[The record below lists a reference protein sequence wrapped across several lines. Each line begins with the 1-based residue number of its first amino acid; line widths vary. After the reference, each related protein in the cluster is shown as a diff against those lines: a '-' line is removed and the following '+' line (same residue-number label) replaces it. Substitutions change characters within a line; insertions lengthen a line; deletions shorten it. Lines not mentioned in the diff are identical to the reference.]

1 VVLDE
6 EGESMTEIDLRPIG
20 DTIVLHIR
28 KEGHSINAYLLAATL
43 VALADAAKEANE
55 RINPGYEI
63 EVVVEALSDGSIKAV
78 LRTIYRSLGN
88 LFSKEALNA
97 IILGIVATYIYEH
110 ALAPDKKVGVI
121 VNSGE
126 VIVEQENTKVI
137 IPREVYEAE
146 QKVNTSS
153 RFQDKVGEA
162 FDAMLKDPSIT
173 SLSLAA
179 DTSVDKESSPIP
191 RKVME
196 LIAMP
201 PKEGKEVQ
209 VVDEIADLQII
220 RAILEKS
227 KRRWEFSWRGFSIPA
242 PILDDKF
249 YSDFISHQIVIAP
262 GDKLK
267 VNLRIYQRRDLVTGI
282 YVNDRYEII
291 QVLQHEAAKRYAQ
304 TELQ

>member
-1 VVLDE
+1 
-6 EGESMTEIDLRPIG
+6 MTEIDLRPIG

-55 RINPGYEI
+55 RVNPGYEI

-110 ALAPDKKVGVI
+110 ALAPDKTVSVI

-146 QKVNTSS
+146 QKVKASS

-162 FDAMLKDPSIT
+162 FDTMLKDPSIT
-173 SLSLAA
+173 SISLDP
-179 DTSVDKESSPIP
+179 DTSFDKESPPIP
-191 RKVME
+191 REVME
-196 LIAMP
+196 HIALP
-201 PKEGKEVQ
+201 PKEGKETQ
-209 VVDEIADLQII
+209 VVDEVADLQII

-227 KRRWEFSWRGFSIPA
+227 KRRWEFSWRGFRIPA

-249 YSDFISHQIVIAP
+249 HKDFISHQIVIAP

-267 VNLRIYQRRDLVTGI
+267 VRLRIYQRKDPGTGI

-291 QVLQHEAAKRYAQ
+291 QVMQHETAKRYVQ
-304 TELQ
+304 TEIQ

>member
-1 VVLDE
+1 
-6 EGESMTEIDLRPIG
+6 MTEIDLRTIG

-28 KEGHSINAYLLAATL
+28 KEGHSINAYLLATTL

-63 EVVVEALSDGSIKAV
+63 EVVVEALSDGSVKAV
-78 LRTIYRSLGN
+78 LRTLYRSLDN
-88 LFSKEALNA
+88 LFSKETLKT
-97 IILGIVATYIYEH
+97 IILGVLSTYIYEC
-110 ALAPDKKVGVI
+110 ALAPDKKVSVI
-121 VNSGE
+121 VNSAE
-126 VIVEQENTKVI
+126 VIVEQEDTKLI

-146 QKVNTSS
+146 QKVKASS

-201 PKEGKEVQ
+201 PKEGKEFQ

-227 KRRWEFSWRGFSIPA
+227 KRRWEFSWRGFRIPA

-249 YSDFISHQIVIAP
+249 YSDFISHQIVIAH

-267 VNLRIYQRRDLVTGI
+267 VNLRIYQRKDPVTGI